1 MLRMN
6 MGGIDRLIRA
16 GVIGPALFV
25 LAISQGPW
33 TPLGVIALV
42 LGFVMFLTAAFASCP
57 LYTPVRLSTCRR
69 APSGPRAT
77 GTTRT
82 SH

>member
-1 MLRMN
+1 MLRRN

-16 GVIGPALFV
+16 GIVGPALFV
-25 LAISQGPW
+25 FAISQGPW
-33 TPLGVIALV
+33 SALGVIALA

-69 APSGPRAT
+69 PAADPRAT
-77 GTTRT
+77 GTPRA